1 MSDIGVG
8 KAAVLMLALGQDEA
22 AAVMQ
27 CLEPK
32 EVQKIGVAMATMKA
46 VSGKKLESVLRDFI
60 AETKKNTSFGIGSD
74 EYIRTVL
81 NKALGESKAS
91 SLINQILVTPN
102 ATTGIESLK
111 WMDSKAVADLI
122 HNEHPQI
129 IATILVHLERYHASE
144 VLGELPASTRNDVVM
159 RIATLEGV
167 QPAALNELDSVLSKL
182 LQGGELQNK
191 KAMGG
196 IRATAE
202 IMNFMNGEMEKSV
215 METLSGFDP
224 ALAQQV
230 MDNMFVFED
239 IMAIDDAGIQ
249 LLLREVPSE
258 SLIVAIKGAKDEL
271 KEKIFTNMSARASE
285 TMRED
290 LAAKGPVKLS
300 EVEKQQ
306 REILLIVR
314 RLSDEGQINLSSGGE
329 DVYV

>member
-1 MSDIGVG
+1 MSDTGVE

-27 CLEPK
+27 HLEPR
-32 EVQKIGVAMATMKA
+32 EVQKIGTAMATMKA
-46 VSGKKLESVLRDFI
+46 VPGEKLESVLRDFI
-60 AETKKNTSFGIGSD
+60 AETKKNTSFGIDSD

-81 NKALGESKAS
+81 NKALGENKAS
-91 SLINQILVTPN
+91 SLINRILVSRD
-102 ATTGIESLK
+102 ATGIESLK
-111 WMDSKAVADLI
+111 WMDGKAVADLI
-122 HNEHPQI
+122 RNEHPQI

-144 VLGELPASTRNDVVM
+144 VLGELPTRTRNEVVM

-167 QPAALNELDSVLSKL
+167 QPAALNELDSVLTKL
-182 LQGGELQNK
+182 LNGGEHQNK

-215 METLSGFDP
+215 METLMGFDP

-230 MDNMFVFED
+230 MDKMFVFEN
-239 IMAIDDAGIQ
+239 IMDIDDAGIQ
-249 LLLREVPSE
+249 VMLREVPSE

-271 KEKIFTNMSARASE
+271 KEKIFKNMSARASE

-314 RLSDEGQINLSSGGE
+314 RLSDEGLISLSSGGE
-329 DVYV
+329 DAYV